1 VTADQLAKGERRRMD
16 CMDCHNRPSHQLAP
30 SAARAVDAAMSQAA
44 IPMSLPFVRREA
56 VKVLEASYSNESA
69 AMESIARG
77 LRDFYRTSHAQVY
90 NAQRQDVEKA
100 VAGAQQVYRRNVF
113 PDMNVRF
120 GTYPNNVGHVDFPGC
135 FRCHDDSHKT
145 KDGKAI
151 SQDCETCH
159 AIQ

>member
-1 VTADQLAKGERRRMD
+1 MAA
-16 CMDCHNRPSHQLAP
+16 
-30 SAARAVDAAMSQAA
+30 SAARAVDAAMSQTA
-44 IPMSLPFVRREA
+44 IPASLPFVRREA
-56 VKVLEASYSNESA
+56 VKVLEASYPTENA

-77 LRDFYRTSHAQVY
+77 LRDFYRTSHVQVY

-100 VAGAQQVYRRNVF
+100 VSATQQIYRRNVF

-145 KDGKAI
+145 RDGKAI